1 MPPLD
6 HMLVHIRFHFVN
18 LVNLKDFNHQNVPY
32 GIHFKDIRVNQWEM
46 ADFEISLEVA
56 WGLGGS
62 FLCKAAE
69 VVDVTPCDKNWES
82 A

>member
-1 MPPLD
+1 
-6 HMLVHIRFHFVN
+6 MLVHIRFHFVN
-18 LVNLKDFNHQNVPY
+18 LVNLKDFNHKNVPY

>member
-1 MPPLD
+1 
-6 HMLVHIRFHFVN
+6 MLVHIRFHFVN
-18 LVNLKDFNHQNVPY
+18 LVNLKDFNHQNDLY

-46 ADFEISLEVA
+46 ADFEISLEGA

-62 FLCKAAE
+62 FLCKAVE